1 MSGNGLRRIQ
11 SIAVTKFHLSSLC
24 HPIANKPNKSEG
36 RNMETDTIVPAIHT
50 TNEQFQ
56 YVPITNIR
64 CINENKCTYAP
75 IPFLIVN
82 ITSSFPSPLL
92 SFYWMTALNLDRL
105 FCSGIGTEDFL
116 LHSLSIRFRYA
127 DTLIRYAI
135 MVTTDCLLDTYLP
148 TRRRRRRKRKAESGI
163 SRHFTILLV
172 DAISSARQIQSKRT
186 EFV

>member
-56 YVPITNIR
+56 YVPITNTR

-135 MVTTDCLLDTYLP
+135 IWLLP
-148 TRRRRRRKRKAESGI
+148 TAY
-163 SRHFTILLV
+163 
-172 DAISSARQIQSKRT
+172 
-186 EFV
+186 